1 MRIFKFVWKF
11 MSDSSL
17 SLLISNVMGIQ
28 DENMG
33 VTT

>member
-1 MRIFKFVWKF
+1 MRILKFVWKF

-17 SLLISNVMGIQ
+17 GLLISSVMGIQ

-33 VTT
+33 VPT